1 MRRRNARQPWSE
13 APEPRI
19 RVLLECGP
27 EAAPSIVA
35 SVIERH
41 GYEVRTCEGPGSG
54 PCDLLADGACALV
67 DGADVVVN
75 MLGGRGSAVLAHVSG
90 LRRPPAVVA
99 EMTRPQADAAVRS
112 GPDEPA
118 LPALH
123 SEHVTVVH
131 TPVNTRQLIDAIE
144 AAAPPSS

>member
-1 MRRRNARQPWSE
+1 MRRRSARQPWSD
-13 APEPRI
+13 APDPRA

-54 PCDLLADGACALV
+54 PCDLLQDGACALV

-75 MLGGRGSAVLAHVSG
+75 MLGTSGSTVLAQVSG
-90 LRRPPAVVA
+90 QRRPPAVVA
-99 EMTRPQADAAVRS
+99 EMTRPQVKAVARS
-112 GPDEPA
+112 GPDGTVPA
-118 LPALH
+118 
-123 SEHVTVVH
+123 EHVTVVH
-131 TPVNTRQLIDAIE
+131 TPVTTRQLIDAIE